1 MQAGDHPGRQG
12 NDQLGHGAVVF
23 PGQVVPLGQQVQ
35 RLLPAGG
42 LEAGVAVSGAALGES
57 GLHSD
62 PAGEQ
67 TLLQRGV
74 GLHRNAQ
81 LPAGGQELLFDAA
94 GQQAVL
100 LLNDIQLAVPA
111 IAPDEIRRHVG
122 RTNGADLALL
132 LQLHHGLHGLLQR
145 IEAEVRALP
154 VGVQHIQVVGAQAAQ
169 AVLHVLNDALRRE
182 VPVDGGAVHDLVEHR
197 RFMPPLQAAFGGEH
211 HLVPVDVLQ
220 GLAHHGL
227 AVVQAVD
234 GRGVDPPDALLHS
247 SLDGFDRKGIIVVA
261 PPAAAADGPGA
272 HAQKRHFDAAA
283 ANVQVFHIRFPPC
296 QQCSPQWEPFIQRLA
311 SFVVFFAFL

>member
-1 MQAGDHPGRQG
+1 M
-12 NDQLGHGAVVF
+12 
-23 PGQVVPLGQQVQ
+23 
-35 RLLPAGG
+35 
-42 LEAGVAVSGAALGES
+42 
-57 GLHSD
+57 
-62 PAGEQ
+62 
-67 TLLQRGV
+67 
-74 GLHRNAQ
+74 
-81 LPAGGQELLFDAA
+81 
-94 GQQAVL
+94 
-100 LLNDIQLAVPA
+100 
-111 IAPDEIRRHVG
+111 
-122 RTNGADLALL
+122 
-132 LQLHHGLHGLLQR
+132 
-145 IEAEVRALP
+145 
-154 VGVQHIQVVGAQAAQ
+154 GVQYIQVVCAQAAQ
-169 AVLHVLNDALRRE
+169 AVLHVLDDALRRE

-272 HAQKRHFDAAA
+272 HAQKRYFDAAA

-311 SFVVFFAFL
+311 SFVVFFAFYKKENCGASQLRTAALFFPIRYCRTRSIPACRCGSRPSGRPNQR

>member
-1 MQAGDHPGRQG
+1 M
-12 NDQLGHGAVVF
+12 
-23 PGQVVPLGQQVQ
+23 
-35 RLLPAGG
+35 
-42 LEAGVAVSGAALGES
+42 
-57 GLHSD
+57 
-62 PAGEQ
+62 
-67 TLLQRGV
+67 
-74 GLHRNAQ
+74 
-81 LPAGGQELLFDAA
+81 
-94 GQQAVL
+94 
-100 LLNDIQLAVPA
+100 
-111 IAPDEIRRHVG
+111 
-122 RTNGADLALL
+122 
-132 LQLHHGLHGLLQR
+132 
-145 IEAEVRALP
+145 
-154 VGVQHIQVVGAQAAQ
+154 GVQHIQVVCAQAAQ

-197 RFMPPLQAAFGGEH
+197 RFVPPLQAAFGGEH

-227 AVVQAVD
+227 AVVQAID

-272 HAQKRHFDAAA
+272 HAQKRYFNAAA

-311 SFVVFFAFL
+311 SFVVFFAFYKKENCGASQLRTAALLFPIRYCRTRSIPACRCGSRPSGRPNQR

>member
-1 MQAGDHPGRQG
+1 M
-12 NDQLGHGAVVF
+12 
-23 PGQVVPLGQQVQ
+23 
-35 RLLPAGG
+35 
-42 LEAGVAVSGAALGES
+42 
-57 GLHSD
+57 
-62 PAGEQ
+62 
-67 TLLQRGV
+67 
-74 GLHRNAQ
+74 
-81 LPAGGQELLFDAA
+81 
-94 GQQAVL
+94 
-100 LLNDIQLAVPA
+100 
-111 IAPDEIRRHVG
+111 
-122 RTNGADLALL
+122 
-132 LQLHHGLHGLLQR
+132 
-145 IEAEVRALP
+145 
-154 VGVQHIQVVGAQAAQ
+154 GVQHIQVVGAQAAQ

-261 PPAAAADGPGA
+261 PPTAAADGPGA

-311 SFVVFFAFL
+311 SFVVFLLFYKKENCGASQLRTAALFFPIRYCRTRSIPACRCGSQPSGRPNQR